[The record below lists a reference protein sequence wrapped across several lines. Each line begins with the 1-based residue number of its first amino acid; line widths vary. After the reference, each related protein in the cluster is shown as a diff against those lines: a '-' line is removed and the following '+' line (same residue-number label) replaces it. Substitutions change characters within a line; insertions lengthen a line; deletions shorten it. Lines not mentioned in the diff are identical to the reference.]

1 MPKPTEAHLDLLVG
15 MEYYITDCDG
25 VGGRLR
31 SSPEDF
37 LVNEVLINGEVVS
50 SSTPVSIKPRP
61 GPYTWIIVEKRR
73 IDTISLVI
81 TLSRR
86 LGVKL
91 SDISYGGLKD
101 TGAVAT
107 QVISIRGVTPTQL
120 VGLDLGPKVKV
131 IASFSMDKPFTPGE
145 IWGNQFT
152 IVVRGISGNESVFN
166 CVVEQV
172 MERGLPSYYGY
183 QRFGLRRPN
192 SHIIG
197 KLIIMG
203 DFEKAIEELVAKPYP
218 HEDDVVKKARE
229 LAGMGEYSKA
239 LELLPRSIRYL
250 PERLVLKQLSVDPGN
265 YMNALSKLPMNLLRL
280 YIEAYQS
287 YLFNKA
293 LSTRIGRGIPI
304 NKAIDGDLVVLL
316 DEHGLPTGNVI
327 KAEGSMVDKVNLIIS
342 KGRAT
347 VVGHLVGYRSRLNNG
362 IQGEIELGV
371 LRAEGVEPSDFK
383 LSSMPKLATGGG
395 VRWLSVKPLIHS
407 ISVKGSDAKL
417 IFKLPKGNYAT
428 TLLRE
433 FTKPSKPELDF

>member
-1 MPKPTEAHLDLLVG
+1 MPKPTEAPLDLQVG
-15 MEYYITDCDG
+15 MEYYITDCGG

-31 SSPEDF
+31 SSYEDF
-37 LVNEVLINGEVVS
+37 IVEEVLIDGMVIS
-50 SSTPVSIKPRP
+50 LKAPVNIKPKP
-61 GPYTWIIVEKRR
+61 GPYTWIIIEKRG
-73 IDTISLVI
+73 IDTISLVV

-91 SDISYGGLKD
+91 SDVSYGGLKD
-101 TGAVAT
+101 TKAVAT
-107 QVISIRGVTPTQL
+107 QVISIKGITPMQL
-120 VGLDLGPKVKV
+120 EGLDLGPRVRV
-131 IASFSMDKPFTPGE
+131 VASFSMDKPFTPSE

-152 IVVRGISGNESVFN
+152 IVIRGITGDESVFN
-166 CVVEQV
+166 CVIEQV

-203 DFEKAIEELVAKPYP
+203 DFEKAVEELVAKPYP
-218 HEDDVVKKARE
+218 YEDDTIRKARE

-250 PERLVLKQLSVDPGN
+250 PERLVLKQLLMDPGN
-265 YMNALSKLPMNLLRL
+265 YMNALSKLPVNLLKL
-280 YIEAYQS
+280 YVEAYQS

-293 LSTRIGRGIPI
+293 LSARIGRGISI
-304 NKAIDGDLVVLL
+304 NRAVDGDLIVLL

-327 KAEGSMVDKVNLIIS
+327 KAEGSMVDKVNSIIS

-347 VVGHLVGYRSRLNNG
+347 VVGHLVGYRSRFNNG
-362 IQGEIELGV
+362 VQGEIELSV
-371 LRAEGVEPSDFK
+371 LKAEGIEPSDFK
-383 LSSMPKLATGGG
+383 VSGMPKLATGGG
-395 VRWLSVKPLIHS
+395 VRWLSIKPIIHS
-407 ISVKGSDAKL
+407 ISVNGSNAKL

-433 FTKPSKPELDF
+433 FIKPNRPELDF

>member
-1 MPKPTEAHLDLLVG
+1 MPKPTEAALDLQVG
-15 MEYYITDCDG
+15 MEYYITDCGG

-37 LVNEVLINGEVVS
+37 VVEEVLLNGSVVS
-50 SSTPVSIKPRP
+50 SKAAVDIKPKP
-61 GPYTWIIVEKRR
+61 GPYTWIIIEKRR
-73 IDTISLVI
+73 IDTISLVV

-101 TGAVAT
+101 TGAVAA
-107 QVISIRGVTPTQL
+107 QVISIRGITPAQL
-120 VGLDLGPKVKV
+120 EGLDLGPRARI
-131 IASFSMDKPFTPGE
+131 IASFSMDRPFTPGE

-152 IVVRGISGNESVFN
+152 IIIRGITGDESLFN
-166 CVVEQV
+166 CVVEQI

-203 DFEKAIEELVAKPYP
+203 DFEGAVEELVAKPYP
-218 HEDDVVKKARE
+218 YEDDAIKKARE
-229 LAGMGEYSKA
+229 LAGKGEYSKA

-250 PERLVLKQLSVDPGN
+250 PERLVLKQLSIDPGN

-293 LSTRIGRGIPI
+293 LSTRIGKGISI
-304 NKAIDGDLVVLL
+304 NRAVEGDLVVLL

-327 KAEGSMVDKVNLIIS
+327 KAYGSMIDKVNLIIS
-342 KGRAT
+342 KGKAT
-347 VVGHLVGYRSRLNNG
+347 VVGHLVGYRSKFNNG
-362 IQGEIELGV
+362 IQGEIELSI
-371 LRAEGVEPSDFK
+371 LKAEGVEPSDFK
-383 LSSMPKLATGGG
+383 VSSMPKLATGGG
-395 VRWLSVKPLIHS
+395 VRWLSVKPIIHL
-407 ISVKGSDAKL
+407 ISVNGDNAKL
-417 IFKLPKGNYAT
+417 VFRLPKGNYAT

-433 FTKPSKPELDF
+433 FIKPNKPELDF